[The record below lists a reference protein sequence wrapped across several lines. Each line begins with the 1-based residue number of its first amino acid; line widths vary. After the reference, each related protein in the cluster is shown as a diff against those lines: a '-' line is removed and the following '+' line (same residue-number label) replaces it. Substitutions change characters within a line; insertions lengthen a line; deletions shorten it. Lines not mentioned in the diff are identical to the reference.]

1 MMKVKTHVISY
12 KTKEGDSVVGYAYD
26 ERKETFE
33 IALLRGVNPK
43 LGLVMYEIANL
54 FLDVINKK
62 VKPNIVLDLDDE
74 IEVSIVTRL
83 MPNNST
89 IKRVVVQTRHPVGSI
104 FMKKTER
111 TLIHLDKDERID
123 FDKQPFI
130 QMDLNTVVFA
140 LCHLCYIEVEPFD
153 ENKSGFVVGTRT
165 PYTERKELDATS
177 YIQPSKL
184 YEVLDFDYEEPEYD
198 GPDIEYI
205 PD

>member
-1 MMKVKTHVISY
+1 MIKIKTHVISY
-12 KTKEGDSVVGYAYD
+12 KTKAGDSVVGYAYN

-33 IALLRGVNPK
+33 IALLRGVNPR
-43 LGLVMYEIANL
+43 LELVMHELANL

-62 VKPNIVLDLDDE
+62 VKPNIVLDFDDE
-74 IEVSIVTRL
+74 IEVSVVTRL
-83 MPNNST
+83 MPNNAT
-89 IKRVVVQTRHPVGSI
+89 IKRVVIQTRHPVGTI

-140 LCHLCYIEVEPFD
+140 LYHLCYIEVEPLD
-153 ENKSGFVVGTRT
+153 ENKSGFAVVPLTS
-165 PYTERKELDATS
+165 YTKRKELNATS

-184 YEVLDFDYEEPEYD
+184 YEVLDFKCE

-205 PD
+205 PG

>member
-12 KTKEGDSVVGYAYD
+12 KTKAGDSVVGYAYD

-43 LGLVMYEIANL
+43 LELVMHDLANL

-62 VKPNIVLDLDDE
+62 VKPNIVLDFDDE
-74 IEVSIVTRL
+74 IEVSVVTRL
-83 MPNNST
+83 TPNNAT
-89 IKRVVVQTRHPVGSI
+89 IKRVVIQTRHPVGTI

-130 QMDLNTVVFA
+130 QMDLNTAVFA
-140 LCHLCYIEVEPFD
+140 LYHLCYIEVEPLD
-153 ENKSGFVVGTRT
+153 ENKSGFAVVPLTS
-165 PYTERKELDATS
+165 YTERKELNATS

-184 YEVLDFDYEEPEYD
+184 YEVLDFKCQQPND
-198 GPDIEYI
+198 
-205 PD
+205 